1 MDGFVRWNK
10 WSYCKNMRRNLSD
23 MKLKGKSKIL
33 LFTLMAVLLFSIVIN
48 DRKDYKIEILKNMK
62 NGLEDES
69 IVDYY
74 WEYIQGAEEI
84 SVVPI
89 TIRYFDIDL
98 NKDGTDDKI
107 VILIAPILFSASHGD
122 TVEILINE
130 NGKYRSVFSG
140 VFKINK
146 QDKENTPAGKIYILK
161 NIENGFYKIKILGDQ
176 TEVELIYDKNEKEYE
191 MYLMDSI

>member
-1 MDGFVRWNK
+1 
-10 WSYCKNMRRNLSD
+10 
-23 MKLKGKSKIL
+23 MKLKEKSKIL
-33 LFTLMAVLLFSIVIN
+33 LFTLMAILLFSIVVN

-69 IVDYY
+69 LVDYN
-74 WEYIQGAEEI
+74 WEYIQGAEEL

-89 TIRYFDIDL
+89 TIRYFDIGL

-107 VILIAPILFSASHGD
+107 VVLIAPILFSTSHGD

-176 TEVELIYDKNEKEYE
+176 TEVELIYDKNKKEYE